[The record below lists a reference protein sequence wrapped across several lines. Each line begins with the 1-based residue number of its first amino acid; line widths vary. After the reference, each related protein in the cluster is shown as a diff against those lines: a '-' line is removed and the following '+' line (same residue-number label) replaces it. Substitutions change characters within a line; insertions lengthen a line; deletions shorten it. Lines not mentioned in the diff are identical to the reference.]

1 VTHQET
7 GRAIVRITGTVQGVN
22 FRAAAAREARRRGL
36 TGWVRNERD
45 GTVAIDVEGDPAAVD
60 AFLGWC
66 AVGQPAA
73 RVDGVETTP
82 AAPVGYEEF
91 RILRPER
98 S

>member
-1 VTHQET
+1 MAHQGTE
-7 GRAIVRITGTVQGVN
+7 RAIARITGHVQGVS

-45 GTVAIDVEGDPAAVD
+45 GSVAIDVEGDPAAID
-60 AFLGWC
+60 AFFRWC
-66 AVGQPAA
+66 AIGPPAA
-73 RVDGVETTP
+73 RVDAVETTP